1 METELMATD
10 TEMDMEIQDKDLGK
24 QLAMQEMETMA
35 TTKEKIGIR

>member
-1 METELMATD
+1 METEDKATEDKD
-10 TEMDMEIQDKDLGK
+10 TEDK